1 MIGDQAREFIDQ
13 EVDRLYE
20 FIEETAGPLAADGGY
35 LGDDIFG
42 NLPQIGWQKLIREF
56 LRT

>member
-1 MIGDQAREFIDQ
+1 MIGKQAGEYIDE

-20 FIEETAGPLAADGGY
+20 VIEETAGPLATDGGY

-42 NLPQIGWQKLIREF
+42 NLPQIGWQKLTQLF